1 MKECVFSG
9 MRPTGKLH
17 LGHLAGALS
26 NWLKLQ
32 DEFECYYCIVDWHA
46 LMSEYMNSSKIKDYC
61 REILLDWLAVGLDP
75 EKAVIF
81 QQSHVSGHAELHLA
95 LSMIAPLGR
104 LERNPIYKEQLENI
118 VDKDLQTYGFL
129 GYPVLMAADILLYK
143 ATKVPV
149 GEDQSIHLEI
159 AKELARK
166 FNSTFE
172 EIFPEPE
179 ILLTPTPRVPGID
192 GRKMS
197 KSYNNALFIAEDLNE
212 MWDKV
217 RTMMTDPARMRR
229 SDPGEPEKCPVWH
242 LHKIFTQDEEKK
254 RELAYGCRSAGI
266 GCIDCKKV
274 LMEWIRFKLEPIQ
287 KRRKYYEEHG
297 LEMMDILREGA
308 ERASNVADKTI
319 EEVKSAVGFI
329 L

>member
-1 MKECVFSG
+1 
-9 MRPTGKLH
+9 
-17 LGHLAGALS
+17 
-26 NWLKLQ
+26 
-32 DEFECYYCIVDWHA
+32 
-46 LMSEYMNSSKIKDYC
+46 
-61 REILLDWLAVGLDP
+61 
-75 EKAVIF
+75 
-81 QQSHVSGHAELHLA
+81 
-95 LSMIAPLGR
+95 
-104 LERNPIYKEQLENI
+104 
-118 VDKDLQTYGFL
+118 
-129 GYPVLMAADILLYK
+129 
-143 ATKVPV
+143 
-149 GEDQSIHLEI
+149 
-159 AKELARK
+159 
-166 FNSTFE
+166 
-172 EIFPEPE
+172 
-179 ILLTPTPRVPGID
+179 
-192 GRKMS
+192 
-197 KSYNNALFIAEDLNE
+197 

-254 RELAYGCRSAGI
+254 RELAHGCRSAGI

-319 EEVKSAVGFI
+319 EEVKSSVGFI